1 MQWESSKDYDPSA
14 GLEKI
19 QATVLV
25 INSADDERNP
35 PELGVLEKALPR
47 IRNAKALVI
56 PGGPDTF
63 GHGTT
68 GNARFW
74 KKEVAELLQNAPK
87 LAR

>member
-1 MQWESSKDYDPSA
+1 M
-14 GLEKI
+14 
-19 QATVLV
+19 LV

-47 IRNAKALVI
+47 IRNAKALII
-56 PGGPDTF
+56 PGSPDTF

-74 KKEVAELLQNAPK
+74 
-87 LAR
+87 